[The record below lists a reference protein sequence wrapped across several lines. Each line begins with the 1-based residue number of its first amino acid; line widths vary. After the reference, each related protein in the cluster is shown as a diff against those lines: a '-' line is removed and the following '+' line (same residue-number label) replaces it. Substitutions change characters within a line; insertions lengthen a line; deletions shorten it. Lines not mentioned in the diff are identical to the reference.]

1 MNDARDT
8 EVISAFVDGEA
19 FDPAALADA
28 LAAADGRELLI
39 DLVALRHL
47 VTDDRAFSERGAH
60 LSSPGAG
67 RPWRSFAAAAVVIL
81 ALGGGFVAG
90 RTASERIAES
100 PRAESNQDEA
110 PAPTRVIELRPGVEW
125 QPVMGGQR

>member
-1 MNDARDT
+1 M
-8 EVISAFVDGEA
+8 
-19 FDPAALADA
+19 
-28 LAAADGRELLI
+28 
-39 DLVALRHL
+39 
-47 VTDDRAFSERGAH
+47 
-60 LSSPGAG
+60 SSPGAG

-110 PAPTRVIELRPGVEW
+110 PPPTRVIELRPGVEW
-125 QPVMGGQR
+125 QPVTGGQR